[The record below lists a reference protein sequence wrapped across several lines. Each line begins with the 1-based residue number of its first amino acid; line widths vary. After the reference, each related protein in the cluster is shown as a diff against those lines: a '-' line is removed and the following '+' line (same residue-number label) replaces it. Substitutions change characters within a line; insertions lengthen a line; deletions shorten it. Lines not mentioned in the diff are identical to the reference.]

1 MTHSAEVVHGAP
13 KAIAAE
19 KPCRVGEPLLSEG
32 RQSRKQT
39 TALLKEPFLE
49 ECAYREAC
57 LTSMERLFTPSA
69 QTDTE
74 EIKLRGKG
82 RE

>member
-13 KAIAAE
+13 KAMAAE
-19 KPCRVGEPLLSEG
+19 KPCRDGEPLLSEG

-39 TALLKEPFLE
+39 TALLEEPFLE

-57 LTSMERLFTPSA
+57 LTSMVRVFTPSA

-74 EIKLRGKG
+74 EIKFRGIG